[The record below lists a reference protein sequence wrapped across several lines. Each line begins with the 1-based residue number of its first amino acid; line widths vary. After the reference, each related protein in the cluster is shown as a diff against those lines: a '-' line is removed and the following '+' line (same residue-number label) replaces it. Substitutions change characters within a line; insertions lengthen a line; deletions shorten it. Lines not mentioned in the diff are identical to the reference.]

1 MGNRRRESAG
11 VPHSDRVWLLLD
23 RADWPAQLAIGGVA
37 ILFPR
42 RQCRVQ
48 VVVGNLK
55 PGTRVMGA
63 STFTE
68 QVHGQ
73 GHTRLARRE
82 NEGRYPATV
91 PVFNLSS
98 QGRGSA
104 RLEVDDPGRPLQHPH
119 GGIRRPSGGVRT
131 RD

>member
-1 MGNRRRESAG
+1 
-11 VPHSDRVWLLLD
+11 
-23 RADWPAQLAIGGVA
+23 
-37 ILFPR
+37 
-42 RQCRVQ
+42 
-48 VVVGNLK
+48 
-55 PGTRVMGA
+55 MGA